1 VWNEDDATIH
11 HTLGLSLVRQ
21 DRLDEAL
28 MELKIAAERA
38 INNPRFIYVY
48 AVALNSKGKTVDA
61 IRTLTDAH
69 DVFSNNRDILRAL
82 ISFNREVGNEQLA
95 RTYTSKLAV
104 ARP

>member
-1 VWNEDDATIH
+1 
-11 HTLGLSLVRQ
+11 
-21 DRLDEAL
+21 
-28 MELKIAAERA
+28 MELKIAAERT
-38 INNPRFIYVY
+38 INNPRFFYVY
-48 AVALNSKGKTVDA
+48 AVALNSKGKTADA

-95 RTYTSKLAV
+95 RTYTRKLAV